1 LYENQISVNVYVAE
15 NLERLGLTMEEA
27 ARRSNVPEEL
37 LDRFLTDLSRLT
49 LAEKL
54 RVAIMFGSVLGDPV
68 QLAMISGVE
77 LGNDESSDES
87 GESDQASAEEP
98 KFRRVDGEELKK
110 RGFEFPTDGSR
121 PDFEALKRALADMG
135 IDWDYEA

>member
-1 LYENQISVNVYVAE
+1 MYENQISVNVYVAE

-68 QLAMISGVE
+68 QLAMIAG
-77 LGNDESSDES
+77 SS
-87 GESDQASAEEP
+87 
-98 KFRRVDGEELKK
+98 
-110 RGFEFPTDGSR
+110 
-121 PDFEALKRALADMG
+121 
-135 IDWDYEA
+135 